1 MAKVQFGG
9 GVSNMQGSIAGN
21 TFTRSKAGPAARNR
35 VKPNNPATPAQ
46 MAQRALITRLSKS
59 WQGMTDAQR
68 TAWDTAASQQK
79 RVGVCGNAITLT
91 GHQYYVRSNSMREEN
106 NDTADANEPPAAAEF
121 TADIFSTTV
130 PTADISDASIKINLG
145 SGAADTQQITI
156 WATAARSAGKRAY
169 KGVLKKTYVTTIDST
184 DVSNTYVDIYT
195 SWTEKFGAIAGT
207 AGKAI
212 TFSCRQYD
220 SGTYSPPVIVKAV
233 ITA

>member
-1 MAKVQFGG
+1 
-9 GVSNMQGSIAGN
+9 
-21 TFTRSKAGPAARNR
+21 
-35 VKPNNPATPAQ
+35 
-46 MAQRALITRLSKS
+46 
-59 WQGMTDAQR
+59 
-68 TAWDTAASQQK
+68 
-79 RVGVCGNAITLT
+79 
-91 GHQYYVRSNSMREEN
+91 MREEN

-156 WATAARSAGKRAY
+156 WATAARSAGKMAY